1 VSAQPSEDRRL
12 AELDD
17 GAIWAWWCR
26 ESAEQGLA
34 PDIEPAL
41 IQRVAELALV
51 GSNKTLALGPGLPSG
66 NANRNGE
73 GPGITNRDLRNT
85 TSHTTEEVVG
95 A

>member
-1 VSAQPSEDRRL
+1 VSAQPSDHRHS

-26 ESAEQGLA
+26 ESADQGLA

-51 GSNKTLALGPGLPSG
+51 GSNETLALGSGPPGGSNTDPS
-66 NANRNGE
+66 
-73 GPGITNRDLRNT
+73 PT
-85 TSHTTEEVVG
+85 
-95 A
+95 